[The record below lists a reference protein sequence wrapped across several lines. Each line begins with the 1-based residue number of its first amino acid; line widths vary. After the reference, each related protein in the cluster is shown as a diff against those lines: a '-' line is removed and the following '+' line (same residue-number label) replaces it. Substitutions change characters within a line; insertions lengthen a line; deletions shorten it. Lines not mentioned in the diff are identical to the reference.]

1 MSMVAHIYIDSSESV
16 EPGSPLL
23 EGAAALVAFL

>member
-1 MSMVAHIYIDSSESV
+1 MFTVAHISIASSECV
-16 EPGSPLL
+16 EPASPLL